1 MSDTSS
7 IKIWTTTKTTSGIE
21 TVFIMQSLIY
31 IVLLLDIWSEEV
43 DNTIFYNTT
52 TTKNAIGI
60 MIPGSTGESKNY
72 SQNISTGKFS
82 SILQHFKV
90 LLD

>member
-21 TVFIMQSLIY
+21 TVFIMHSLIY

-43 DNTIFYNTT
+43 DNTILHNTT
-52 TTKNAIGI
+52 TSKNAIGI
-60 MIPGSTGESKNY
+60 MTRGSTGESKNY
-72 SQNISTGKFS
+72 SHNISTGKLS
-82 SILQHFKV
+82 RILYDISRFY
-90 LLD
+90 